1 MISSHESNSSC
12 SDISEIFQR
21 MFFVSEIAATFSLGK
36 TKSRYTILY
45 GIALEFK
52 RVLLY
57 DVKSSPFF
65 TVSFDESLNTDLQV
79 GQMDVAVH
87 FWNDKTGLSETYFDS
102 QFLRRSTSQ
111 NLFDSLYESM
121 SELEKNKLLQLA
133 MDGPNVNWNIL
144 DLLDDKLGFDNFSK
158 TLNIGSC
165 AQHIVHGSLKNGFQK
180 SKWNMDKLLKSIFW
194 ILIDSPARC
203 DFYLQEGDTDKFP
216 LGLVSLRYKLW
227 FKFLASF
234 ESVYCCSYLHL
245 MST

>member
-1 MISSHESNSSC
+1 MISSHESNNSC
-12 SDISEIFQR
+12 SNILEIFQR
-21 MFFVSEIAATFSLGK
+21 MFFDSEIAAMFSLGK

-57 DVKSSPFF
+57 EVKSSPFF

-111 NLFDSLYESM
+111 NLFHSLYESM
-121 SELEKNKLLQLA
+121 SQLEKNKLLQLA

-144 DLLDDKLGFDNFSK
+144 DLLDDKLVLVIS
-158 TLNIGSC
+158 
-165 AQHIVHGSLKNGFQK
+165 QK
-180 SKWNMDKLLKSIFW
+180 
-194 ILIDSPARC
+194 P
-203 DFYLQEGDTDKFP
+203 
-216 LGLVSLRYKLW
+216 
-227 FKFLASF
+227 
-234 ESVYCCSYLHL
+234 
-245 MST
+245 